1 MSINVILN
9 AGRTALFTQQKAIGI
24 TSHNIANVNT
34 DGYSRQRV
42 NMATNEPYATM
53 SGQTGTGVKAVEIQR
68 IYDRFLGAQINDE
81 NQNLGNWETQ
91 KGILEK
97 VEIIFDESS
106 GNGLNQAMSE
116 FWNAWQDLANNP
128 SDFSGRTS
136 LLAKSETMASI
147 FNNIYSNLTQIQ
159 KDIDTGITGTIKEI
173 NSIAERIA
181 GLNEKIAM
189 IEVSGQNA
197 NDHRD
202 SRDLLL
208 KDLSFMIDIN
218 SFENSDG
225 KVTVLTAVG
234 KPLIENIT
242 SWNLS
247 TQADTSGSV
256 LRDIVWTDSDG
267 NMVDITK
274 DISGGKL
281 KGWLEA
287 RDVVIPD
294 YLSKLDEL
302 AEGIITDVN
311 DLHQAGFGLDDVVV
325 DDDDDGA
332 GRNFF
337 TAETSAFNMSVDS
350 YIVNNTKHIAAAGIG
365 DQLPGGNSNAIAIAN
380 LQNKV
385 TMNSESATFDDYY
398 NSLISD
404 VGSMSRKIRVNFDH
418 QTLMITHL
426 DNYRESVSGVSIDE
440 EMVNLIKFQHGYN
453 AAARLISIADE
464 LLDRVINMV

>member
-1 MSINVILN
+1 MSINIILN
-9 AGRTALFTQQKAIGI
+9 SGRTALFTQQKAIAI

-42 NMATNEPYATM
+42 NMATNEPYA
-53 SGQTGTGVKAVEIQR
+53 SPPGQTGTGVKAAEIQR
-68 IYDRFLGAQINDE
+68 IYDRFVGAQINDE
-81 NQNLGNWETQ
+81 NQKLGSWEAQ
-91 KGILEK
+91 NGLLER

-106 GNGLNQAMSE
+106 GYGLNRAMSE
-116 FWNAWQDLANNP
+116 FWNAWQDMANNP
-128 SDFSGRTS
+128 SDHAGRTA
-136 LLAKSETMASI
+136 LLSKSETMTSI

-159 KDIDTGITGTIKEI
+159 KDIDISTTGTIKEI

-181 GLNEKIAM
+181 ELNEKIAR

-208 KDLSFMIDIN
+208 KDLSFMIDVN

-225 KVTVLTAVG
+225 TVTVLTAG
-234 KPLIENIT
+234 GRPLIENIS

-247 TQADTSGSV
+247 TQTNDSG

-267 NMVDITK
+267 NMVDITG
-274 DISGGKL
+274 DISGGEL
-281 KGWLEA
+281 NGWLEV
-287 RDVVIPD
+287 RDVIIPD

-311 DLHQAGFGLDDVVV
+311 NLHRAGFGLDDVV
-325 DDDDDGA
+325 DDDGA

-350 YIVNNTKHIAAAGIG
+350 DILNDTKHIAAAGIG
-365 DQLPGGNSNAIAIAN
+365 DELPGGNSNAIAIAN

-385 TMNSESATFDDYY
+385 TMNGESATFDDYY
-398 NSLISD
+398 NSLVSD
-404 VGSMSRKIRVNFDH
+404 VGSMSQKTKVNFDH
-418 QTLMITHL
+418 QSLMVTHL
-426 DNYRESVSGVSIDE
+426 DNYRESVSGVSLDE
-440 EMVNLIKFQHGYN
+440 EMTNLIKFQHGYN
-453 AAARLISIADE
+453 AAARLITVADE

>member
-1 MSINVILN
+1 MSVNVILN

-42 NMATNEPYATM
+42 NMATSAPY
-53 SGQTGTGVKAVEIQR
+53 SSQPGQTGTGVQAVEIQR

-81 NQNLGNWETQ
+81 NQNLGKWEAQ

-106 GNGLNQAMSE
+106 GDGLNQAMSE

-128 SDFSGRTS
+128 SDYAERTA
-136 LLAKSETMASI
+136 LLFKSETMANTL
-147 FNNIYSNLTQIQ
+147 NNTYSDLTQIQ
-159 KDIDTGITGTIKEI
+159 KDIDTSTTGTIKEV
-173 NSIAERIA
+173 NSISERIA
-181 GLNEKIAM
+181 ELNDKIALV
-189 IEVSGQNA
+189 EVGGQNA
-197 NDHRD
+197 NDYRD

-218 SFENSDG
+218 YFENSDG
-225 KVTVLTAVG
+225 KITVLTAG
-234 KPLIENIT
+234 GRPLVENIT

-247 TQADTSGSV
+247 TQADTSGSS

-267 NMVDITK
+267 NMVDITG
-274 DISGGKL
+274 DITGGKL

-287 RDVVIPD
+287 RDVTIPD
-294 YLSKLDEL
+294 SLSRLDEL
-302 AEGIITDVN
+302 AEGIITEVN
-311 DLHQAGFGLDDVVV
+311 DLHQSGFGLNDDVGV
-325 DDDDDGA
+325 
-332 GRNFF
+332 RIFF
-337 TAETSAFNMSVDS
+337 TGSSASDISVDS
-350 YIVNNTKHIAAAGIG
+350 EIVNNISLIAAAGSSGAPG
-365 DQLPGGNSNAIAIAN
+365 DNSNAINIAN
-380 LQNKV
+380 LQNKL
-385 TMNSESATFDDYY
+385 TMDDSATTTFDDYY

-404 VGSMSRKIRVNFDH
+404 VGSMSQKTEINFEH
-418 QTLMITHL
+418 QSLMVKHL
-426 DNYRESVSGVSIDE
+426 DNYRESVSGVFIDE